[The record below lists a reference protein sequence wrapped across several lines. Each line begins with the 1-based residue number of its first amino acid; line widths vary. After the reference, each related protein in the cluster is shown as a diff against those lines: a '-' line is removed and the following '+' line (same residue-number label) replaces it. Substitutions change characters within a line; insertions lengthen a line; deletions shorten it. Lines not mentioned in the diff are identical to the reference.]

1 MTPYEFAIE
10 IVKRLQAA
18 GFQAL
23 FAGGCVRDE
32 LMGKPPKDYDVATN
46 ARPDEV
52 RQLFGVQRTL
62 AIGASFGVI
71 SVLGPKSAGQIDV
84 ATFRR
89 DLGYSDGRHPDAIA
103 FADAREDAQRR
114 DFTINGLFFD
124 PIAQQVLDFVG
135 GKADLEE
142 RVVRA
147 IGDPHQR
154 IDEDKLRML
163 RAVRFAATLNF
174 EIDEQTKAAV
184 REHAAEIKIVSGER
198 IGAEMR
204 RMLTHA
210 TRHVAARLLVECDLL
225 QNIVAGGERET
236 SNRANWRSRLKWLEE
251 LGEKTRFETAL
262 VLLLAQTIK
271 EEGIEP
277 VAEQWKLSAA
287 ERKSCE
293 WIHDHWL
300 TLTRAAHLPWSQIQ
314 PLLIHADAEAALQIA
329 ETTMGPLHVGVEFCR
344 KRLSWP
350 KEKLDPPAFLNG
362 SDLQAL
368 GLTPGPVFAKILSQ
382 IRDEQLDGLLNSR
395 ADAEKKALELAGQI
409 P

>member
-10 IVKRLQAA
+10 TVKRLQAA

-23 FAGGCVRDE
+23 FAGGCVRDQ
-32 LMGKPPKDYDVATN
+32 LMGKPPQDYDVATS

-52 RQLFGVQRTL
+52 RELFGYPRTL

-71 SVLGPKSAGQIDV
+71 AVIGPKSAGQIDV

-89 DLGYSDGRHPDAIA
+89 DMGYSDGRHPDAIT

-124 PIAQQVLDFVG
+124 PIAEEVLDFVG

-142 RVVRA
+142 QIVRA

-154 IDEDKLRML
+154 IEEDKLRML

-174 EIDEQTKAAV
+174 ELDEQTQAAI
-184 REHAAEIKIVSGER
+184 REHAAEINVVSGER

-210 TRHVAARLLVECDLL
+210 NRNVAAQLLVECDLL

-236 SNRANWRSRLKWLEE
+236 KNRANWRSRLKWLAE
-251 LGEKTRFETAL
+251 LGKKTRFETAL
-262 VLLLAQTIK
+262 VLLLAQTMK
-271 EEGIEP
+271 EQGIEP

-293 WIHDHWL
+293 WIHGNWL

-344 KRLSWP
+344 KRLSWS
-350 KEKLDPPAFLNG
+350 KEKLDPPAYLNG
-362 SDLQAL
+362 SDLQAF

>member
-1 MTPYEFAIE
+1 VTPYEFAIE

-46 ARPDEV
+46 ARPEEV
-52 RQLFGVQRTL
+52 RQLFGHQRTL

-89 DLGYSDGRHPDAIA
+89 DLSYSDGRHPDAIA

-174 EIDEQTKAAV
+174 EIDEQTTAAV

-210 TRHVAARLLVECDLL
+210 NRHVAARLLVECDLL
-225 QNIVAGGERET
+225 QNIVSGGERET

-300 TLTRAAHLPWSQIQ
+300 TLTRASHLPWSQIQ
-314 PLLIHADAEAALQIA
+314 PLLVHADAEAALQIA

-350 KEKLDPPAFLNG
+350 KEKLDPPALLNG